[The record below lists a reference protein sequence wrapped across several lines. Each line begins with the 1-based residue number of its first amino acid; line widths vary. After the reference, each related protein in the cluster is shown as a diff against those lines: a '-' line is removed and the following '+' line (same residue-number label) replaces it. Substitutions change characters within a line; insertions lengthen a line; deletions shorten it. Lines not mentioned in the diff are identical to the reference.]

1 MNRRIKVVLL
11 AGGLIV
17 VASTATVVMLGMAL
31 ARSFDS
37 RGQCATGFS
46 TWVDC
51 SYHVST
57 STVGQSSPIFT
68 TPSNSTEPTPSSSWP
83 EPGYHD
89 VTSWGIVQCP
99 QNSIARR
106 LLCAVPSAAAPAQA
120 ASDDL
125 ATGLPRPMPWFLT
138 MAKNSPFI
146 ESLHV
151 ETPLALA
158 TVLGFYRA
166 ELGKR
171 GWTEDGGASIE
182 PDRAVIAFT
191 TSDGPAQLRLIHQDD
206 RTIVDLSR
214 RKPATAAYA
223 DIRPKPGQVKLLL
236 GNATDEA
243 AVITVDGQSVQLAA
257 HADRELRD
265 NLDIEKKSPDNLPI
279 DLSPG
284 AHKITLK
291 LANGATANREFEVAA
306 DETWGLLVGPADVPL
321 PIRLY

>member
-146 ESLHV
+146 ESLHI

-166 ELGKR
+166 ELSKR
-171 GWTEDGGASIE
+171 GWAEEGGASIE
-182 PDRAVIAFT
+182 SDRAVIAFT

-206 RTIVDLSR
+206 RTIVDLSL
-214 RKPATAAYA
+214 RKPAAATA
-223 DIRPKPGQVKLLL
+223 DIAPKAGQVRLML
-236 GNATDEA
+236 GNETDQEA
-243 AVITVDGQSVQLAA
+243 VVTIGGQSVTLAA

-265 NLDIEKKSPDNLPI
+265 HTNTKHKSRDSHEI
-279 DLSPG
+279 DLAPG
-284 AHKITLK
+284 NYKVALTL
-291 LANGATANREFEVAA
+291 ASGATESREFEVAA